1 MCSAAFLKTV
11 LLEKQFNVFHGAE
24 HYLKVVHAK
33 ICLLQEKLRTE
44 HI

>member
-11 LLEKQFNVFHGAE
+11 VLEKQFNVFHGAE
-24 HYLKVVHAK
+24 HDLKVVNAK
-33 ICLLQEKLRTE
+33 ICLLQEKLCTA